1 MSYRILL
8 TILFLTFSFA
18 QDDCDG
24 NFVDCLLSSSE
35 QAAYYFSAITLDG
48 ETLTSTDVIIAKN
61 EESISQTAIR
71 FALDND
77 AISSVLVGF
86 SKENQ
91 IDEITNCSDKPS
103 ISEGTMRSLR
113 NLWDSDFQ

>member
-24 NFVDCLLSSSE
+24 NFVDCLQNSSE
-35 QAAYYFSAITLDG
+35 QAAYYFSAVTLDG

-61 EESISQTAIR
+61 EESGRVVGYGFYENVNSGYTQV
-71 FALDND
+71 FVYGEMVH
-77 AISSVLVGF
+77 AISRMF
-86 SKENQ
+86 
-91 IDEITNCSDKPS
+91 
-103 ISEGTMRSLR
+103 
-113 NLWDSDFQ
+113 W